1 MRHSSHWFIS
11 VILYSSAFIT
21 TIASK
26 NCLSDVSITE
36 ISSEQANLTWKF
48 ECKEDE
54 IRGFKIF
61 FDHMDY
67 KACSDDMNKQKKL
80 LRKTAGTLKPY
91 SRWKVVGQLLPFS
104 GYEFKVRPIFK
115 DRTHSQEEQAVGG
128 ITEREPPSVKVRVQT
143 ADTGTNHIKF
153 ILEGVDPSQCDQFN
167 AELGYVRYH
176 VKGQDPWNKDYEL
189 MDHVSW
195 DATEISVTELI
206 PNSRYGLALFVTDKD
221 GNYNAADGGGSDFDF
236 TATTRPSAPSEPPT
250 DLRLDIRGSE
260 CSLVWRDAYPP
271 VGEADYYILSWTQ
284 GDGKWRTDR
293 IEAREVQTIR
303 IEGEKKESS
312 YMLPLTTADS
322 SISVKI
328 RSFNKGF
335 SDGSPWSVE
344 VSNADDT
351 IQIAIIV
358 VIAIFGLILSI
369 LFTLWL
375 KRRIRVRRYEAAKT
389 DDYSQRPIIKELDP
403 RGLNGSGNGNGS
415 RQNSLRPSSLAASV
429 ASSSPGTEVELRRGG
444 QGKRG
449 SRARSSLDP
458 LPPVPGE
465 PLYEPL
471 RFSEEPPLDEEQYL
485 VPNPAKVASVESLD
499 EEGYLKPNF
508 HRIQPFNT
516 RSPTRESPEPIPMV
530 SYSSQDEL
538 ERDKV

>member
-1 MRHSSHWFIS
+1 MRHSSYLFIS
-11 VILYSSAFIT
+11 AILYSSAFIT
-21 TIASK
+21 TSTSK
-26 NCLSDVSITE
+26 GCLSDVSITE
-36 ISSEQANLTWKF
+36 ISSEQANLTWTF
-48 ECKEDE
+48 DCNENDL
-54 IRGFKIF
+54 RGFKIF
-61 FDHMDY
+61 YDHMDY
-67 KACSDDMNKQKKL
+67 KACSDDINRQMKHPKM
-80 LRKTAGTLKPY
+80 TAGFLKPY
-91 SRWKVVGQLLPFS
+91 NRWKVVGQLLPFS

-115 DRTHSQEEQAVGG
+115 DRTHSQEEKAVGG

-143 ADTGTNHIKF
+143 ADTGTHHIKF
-153 ILEGVDPSQCDQFN
+153 ILEGVNPSQCDQFN
-167 AELGYVRYH
+167 ADLGYVRYH

-189 MDHVSW
+189 MESVGW
-195 DATEISVTELI
+195 NATEISVTELL

-221 GNYNAADGGGSDFDF
+221 GNYNAADGDSDFDF
-236 TATTRPSAPSEPPT
+236 TATTRPSGPTEPPT
-250 DLRLDIRGSE
+250 DLRLDIRGPE

-284 GDGKWRTDR
+284 GDGEWRTDR
-293 IEAREVQTIR
+293 IEAREVQTTR
-303 IEGEKKESS
+303 IEGEKKENS
-312 YMLPLTTADS
+312 YMLPLITADS

-344 VSNADDT
+344 VSNDDET
-351 IQIAIIV
+351 MQIVIIV
-358 VIAIFGLILSI
+358 IIAVVGLILSI
-369 LFTLWL
+369 LFAIWL
-375 KRRIRVRRYEAAKT
+375 KRYIRVRRYEAAKT
-389 DDYSQRPIIKELDP
+389 DDYSQRPIIRELDP
-403 RGLNGSGNGNGS
+403 RGLNGPGNGIGS

-449 SRARSSLDP
+449 SRVRSSLDP

-471 RFSEEPPLDEEQYL
+471 RFSQEPPLDEEQYL

>member
-1 MRHSSHWFIS
+1 MRYSSHLFIS
-11 VILYSSAFIT
+11 AILYSSAFIT
-21 TIASK
+21 TSLSK
-26 NCLSDVSITE
+26 GCLSDVSITE
-36 ISSEQANLTWKF
+36 ISSEQANLTWTF
-48 ECKEDE
+48 DCDE
-54 IRGFKIF
+54 NDLRSFKIF
-61 FDHMDY
+61 YDHMDY
-67 KACSDDMNKQKKL
+67 KACSDDINRQIKHPKM
-80 LRKTAGTLKPY
+80 TAGTLKPY

-115 DRTHSQEEQAVGG
+115 DRTHSQEEKAVGG

-143 ADTGTNHIKF
+143 ADSGTNHIKF
-153 ILEGVDPSQCDQFN
+153 ILEGVNPSQCAQFN
-167 AELGYVRYH
+167 ADLGYVRYH
-176 VKGQDPWNKDYEL
+176 VKGQDPWNKGYEL
-189 MDHVSW
+189 MDHVGW
-195 DATEISVTELI
+195 NATEISVTKLL

-221 GNYNAADGGGSDFDF
+221 GNYDADDGGSDFDF
-236 TATTRPSAPSEPPT
+236 TATTRPSAPTEPPT

-284 GDGKWRTDR
+284 GDGKWRTDK

-303 IEGEKKESS
+303 IEGEKKENS
-312 YMLPLTTADS
+312 YMLPLINADS

-344 VSNADDT
+344 VSNDDDT
-351 IQIAIIV
+351 MQIVIIIIIAV
-358 VIAIFGLILSI
+358 VGLTLSI
-369 LFTLWL
+369 LFAIWL
-375 KRRIRVRRYEAAKT
+375 KRYIHVRRYEAAKT
-389 DDYSQRPIIKELDP
+389 DDYSQRPIIRELDP
-403 RGLNGSGNGNGS
+403 RGLNGPGNGNGS

-429 ASSSPGTEVELRRGG
+429 ASSSPGTEVEMRRGG
-444 QGKRG
+444 QRG
-449 SRARSSLDP
+449 SRVRSSLDP

-471 RFSEEPPLDEEQYL
+471 RFSQEPPLDEEQYL

>member
-1 MRHSSHWFIS
+1 MRHFSHLFIS
-11 VILYSSAFIT
+11 AILYSSAFIT
-21 TIASK
+21 TSK
-26 NCLSDVSITE
+26 SKGCLSDVSINE
-36 ISSEQANLTWKF
+36 ISSEQANLTWTF
-48 ECKEDE
+48 DCNENDL
-54 IRGFKIF
+54 RGFKIF
-61 FDHMDY
+61 YDHMDY
-67 KACSDDMNKQKKL
+67 KACSDDINRQMKHPKM
-80 LRKTAGTLKPY
+80 TAGFLKPY
-91 SRWKVVGQLLPFS
+91 NRWKVVGQLLPFS

-115 DRTHSQEEQAVGG
+115 DRSHSQEEKAVGG

-143 ADTGTNHIKF
+143 ADTGTHHIKF
-153 ILEGVDPSQCDQFN
+153 ILEGVNPNQCDQFN
-167 AELGYVRYH
+167 ADLGYVRYH

-189 MDHVSW
+189 MEHVGW
-195 DATEISVTELI
+195 NATEISVTELL

-221 GNYNAADGGGSDFDF
+221 GNYNAADGDSDFDF
-236 TATTRPSAPSEPPT
+236 TATTRPSGPTEPPT
-250 DLRLDIRGSE
+250 DLRLDIRGPE

-284 GDGKWRTDR
+284 GDGEWRTDR
-293 IEAREVQTIR
+293 IEAREVQTTR
-303 IEGEKKESS
+303 IEGEKKENS
-312 YMLPLTTADS
+312 YMLPLITADS

-344 VSNADDT
+344 VSNDDET
-351 IQIAIIV
+351 MQIVIIV
-358 VIAIFGLILSI
+358 IIAVVGLILSI
-369 LFTLWL
+369 LFAIWL
-375 KRRIRVRRYEAAKT
+375 KRYIRVRRYEAAKT
-389 DDYSQRPIIKELDP
+389 DDYSQRPIIRELDP
-403 RGLNGSGNGNGS
+403 RGLNGPGNGIGS

-449 SRARSSLDP
+449 SRVRSSLDP

-471 RFSEEPPLDEEQYL
+471 RFSQEPPLDEEQYL

>member
-1 MRHSSHWFIS
+1 MRHFSHLFIS
-11 VILYSSAFIT
+11 AILYSSAFIT
-21 TIASK
+21 TSK
-26 NCLSDVSITE
+26 SKGCLSDVSINE
-36 ISSEQANLTWKF
+36 ISSEQANLTWTF
-48 ECKEDE
+48 DCNENDL
-54 IRGFKIF
+54 RGFKIF
-61 FDHMDY
+61 YDHMDY
-67 KACSDDMNKQKKL
+67 KACSDDINRQMKHPKM
-80 LRKTAGTLKPY
+80 TAGFLKPY
-91 SRWKVVGQLLPFS
+91 NRWKVVGQLLPFS

-115 DRTHSQEEQAVGG
+115 DRSHSQEEKAVGG

-143 ADTGTNHIKF
+143 ADTGTHHIKF
-153 ILEGVDPSQCDQFN
+153 ILEGVNPNQCDQFN
-167 AELGYVRYH
+167 ADLGYVRYH

-189 MDHVSW
+189 MEHVGW
-195 DATEISVTELI
+195 NATEISVTELL

-221 GNYNAADGGGSDFDF
+221 GNYNAADGDSDFDF
-236 TATTRPSAPSEPPT
+236 TATTRPSGPTEPPT
-250 DLRLDIRGSE
+250 DLRLDIRGPE

-284 GDGKWRTDR
+284 GDGEWRTDR
-293 IEAREVQTIR
+293 IEAREVQTTR
-303 IEGEKKESS
+303 IEGEKKENS
-312 YMLPLTTADS
+312 YMLPLITADS

-344 VSNADDT
+344 VSNDDET
-351 IQIAIIV
+351 MQIVIIV
-358 VIAIFGLILSI
+358 IIAVVGLILSI
-369 LFTLWL
+369 FFAIWL
-375 KRRIRVRRYEAAKT
+375 KRYIRVRRYEAAKT
-389 DDYSQRPIIKELDP
+389 DDYSQRPIIRELDP
-403 RGLNGSGNGNGS
+403 RGLNGPGNGIGS

-449 SRARSSLDP
+449 SRVRSSLDP

-471 RFSEEPPLDEEQYL
+471 RFSQEPPLDEEQYL